1 MADGRGIGVRVVLA
15 EPTCQQV
22 VSLRLPEG
30 TTVAEAV
37 SASGLLAGLAAPERD
52 GLAYGIYGRVVDGV
66 RALEEGDRVE
76 ILRPL
81 PQDPKSRRRAR
92 ARKGLTMGARARPGR
107 D

>member
-1 MADGRGIGVRVVLA
+1 MGDVRTIRVSVVLA

-37 SASGLLAGLAAPERD
+37 STSGLLAGLGEGEQD
-52 GLAYGIYGRVVDGV
+52 GLAFGIYGKEVDGG
-66 RALEEGDRVE
+66 RGLEEGDRVE

-92 ARKGLTMGARARPGR
+92 AREGLTMGGGVRPGR
-107 D
+107 G